1 MNAIESYK
9 QALIKV
15 MDGVSSET
23 ESIRR
28 AAVIMADAIMAGKV
42 INVVG
47 PGGHSNIP
55 VEEVTWR
62 AGELVP
68 INGMLDAGTN
78 LMLGGKRSNCY
89 ERLPG
94 YAAGLFNAYEL
105 GKTENEVII
114 ICNAY
119 GINSMTIDCALE
131 AKKRGITSIGITS
144 DGFSRTVPKGHPS
157 RHPDGYSLCD
167 IVDVYVNNHMPYGDA
182 VIELP
187 GLTPKMGPTSTVA
200 NVFTIHCLT
209 MTAAEVMLSRGFVPP
224 VWTSANMPEGDALNR
239 EYEELYRTKIRHLW

>member
-1 MNAIESYK
+1 MSIIKTYKKAICDILDKIDAERD
-9 QALIKV
+9 AITA
-15 MDGVSSET
+15 GAT
-23 ESIRR
+23 I
-28 AAVIMADAIMAGKV
+28 IADAIMDGKV

-78 LMLGGKRSNCY
+78 LMMGGKRSNCY

-94 YAAGLFNAYEL
+94 YAAAMFDAYEL
-105 GKTENEVII
+105 GKTPNEVIV

-119 GINSMTIDCALE
+119 GINSLTIDCALE
-131 AKKRGITSIGITS
+131 GKKRGMKVIGVTS
-144 DGFSRTVPKGHPS
+144 DSFCRTVPHGHPS
-157 RHPDGYSLCD
+157 RHPSGQSLCD

-182 VIELP
+182 IIEIE
-187 GLTPKMGPTSTVA
+187 GIKPKMGPTSTFCNIFA
-200 NVFTIHCLT
+200 IHCLT
-209 MTAAEVMLSRGFVPP
+209 MTAAQIMVEKGFVPP
-224 VWTSANMPEGDALNR
+224 VWTSANMPEGDRLNR
-239 EYEELYRTKIRHLW
+239 EYENDYKGKIRHLW

>member
-1 MNAIESYK
+1 MDIVANYKKEIVSILDQIQTEKEAILNAATI
-9 QALIKV
+9 V
-15 MDGVSSET
+15 
-23 ESIRR
+23 
-28 AAVIMADAIMAGKV
+28 ADAIMDDKL

-68 INGMLDAGTN
+68 INGILDGGTN

-94 YAAGLFNAYEL
+94 YAKGLFNAYEL
-105 GKTENEVII
+105 GNTPNEVII

-119 GINSMTIDCALE
+119 GINSLTIDCALE
-131 AKKRGITSIGITS
+131 GKARGMKVIGITS
-144 DGFSRTVPKGHPS
+144 ESFCRIVPQNHPS
-157 RHPDGYSLCD
+157 RHPSGQSLCD

-182 VIELP
+182 IIEIE
-187 GLTPKMGPTSTVA
+187 GVNAKMGPTSTFA
-200 NVFTIHCLT
+200 NIFTIHCVT
-209 MTAAEVMLSRGFVPP
+209 MRAAEIMAQRGFDVP
-224 VWTSANMPEGDALNR
+224 VWTSANKPGGDDLNHK
-239 EYEELYRTKIRHLW
+239 YELLYKGRIRHLW